1 MRGGDIGGQPVSPKS
16 NRKLL
21 PHIYFEKIPS
31 EACQTEELTSSISNE
46 VDNTAGNNSN
56 DIGPQ
61 TRALVVSPRQTLQQ
75 YSTSYLRLLKSV
87 SKRGGPIRVKSCY
100 IIIGV

>member
-1 MRGGDIGGQPVSPKS
+1 LNVLFLTEADCDAGGDIGGQPVSLKS

-21 PHIYFEKIPS
+21 PHIYFGKTPS
-31 EACQTEELTSSISNE
+31 EAYQTEELTSSISNE

-61 TRALVVSPRQTLQQ
+61 TRDLGGWDYLKILDTQT
-75 YSTSYLRLLKSV
+75 
-87 SKRGGPIRVKSCY
+87 
-100 IIIGV
+100 